1 MILGVTSI
9 QQGVSLQ
16 CTSCFSVHPVPN
28 TVLPST
34 PNPHWRCCVS
44 KKKKC
49 ATSAVSWDLPPPT
62 HTHTSKQPV
71 SLLMWI
77 SNLCIT
83 NPSSLHKLPLPQPLI
98 LPSDEGERGRGVTAR
113 GSDGE
118 RKRWRWRDRDPKKIN
133 YYLLQRSDI
142 CQTLPPSEN
151 VKRQHP
157 VKSGGGPARFS
168 IMSSFFGGSDW
179 FAFVVVGL
187 ILLTFKIDLKKRKS
201 HGYKC

>member
-1 MILGVTSI
+1 MILGVTSV

-28 TVLPST
+28 SVLPST

-44 KKKKC
+44 KKKKVC
-49 ATSAVSWDLPPPT
+49 YFSSLLGSAPPT

-83 NPSSLHKLPLPQPLI
+83 SPSSLHKLPLPQPLI

-118 RKRWRWRDRDPKKIN
+118 RKRWRWRDRDPKKN
-133 YYLLQRSDI
+133 QLLLASEI
-142 CQTLPPSEN
+142 WHLPNEN

-157 VKSGGGPARFS
+157 MKSGGGPARFS

-179 FAFVVVGL
+179 FAFVVVVVVL

-201 HGYKC
+201 RGYKC